1 MKISIGCDHGG
12 FALKEKIV
20 KYLKSKGHEVIDH
33 GCYDE
38 GRVDYPHYGLKVGKD
53 IQNKNADYGVLVC
66 TTGIGMSIVA
76 NKVKGVRAALVTNL
90 EAARLTREHN
100 NSNVICLGAKFTEEL
115 DAYEY
120 VETFINTDFTYGR
133 HTERVNLIM
142 KVEEDE

>member
-20 KYLKSKGHEVIDH
+20 KYLNSKGHEVIDH

-100 NSNVICLGAKFTEEL
+100 NSN
-115 DAYEY
+115 DH
-120 VETFINTDFTYGR
+120 R
-133 HTERVNLIM
+133 
-142 KVEEDE
+142 